1 MKCID
6 KEKWLKYLKGEID
19 KTLGEEIRGHIRECE
34 KCREMAKQLTAAFES
49 LDALDGLNADPQ
61 FTTRLRGVI
70 RKTHQVKPWE
80 RILLPTVAATAA
92 LLSIFLGIFLGQNLY
107 TAMQEEESDQA
118 YESIESYHYQGGPV
132 EYYIQE
138 GQL

>member
-19 KTLGEEIRGHIRECE
+19 KTQREEIRGHIRECE
-34 KCREMAKQLTAAFES
+34 KCRKMASQLTAAFES
-49 LDALDGLNADPQ
+49 LDDLDGLNADPQ
-61 FTTRLRGVI
+61 FTTRLIGMI

-80 RILLPTVAATAA
+80 RFLLPAVAATAA

-107 TAMQEEESDQA
+107 AVMQEEPNQA
-118 YESIESYHYQGGPV
+118 NEAIESYYYQSGPV

-138 GQL
+138 EQL